1 MTLTIDLSPENEAA
15 LRAQAEAAGLS
26 AEDFARRALDEA
38 LRSANATN
46 GDVEHD
52 RPISDVIS
60 EIWADMPDDVE
71 AKLPSDGASEHDH
84 YIYGWPK
91 REP

>member
-38 LRSANATN
+38 LKSGSDSIGAVENDRS
-46 GDVEHD
+46 
-52 RPISDVIS
+52 ISEVIG
-60 EIWADMPDDVE
+60 EIWADMPHDVK
-71 AKLPSDGASEHDH
+71 AKLPRDGASEHDH